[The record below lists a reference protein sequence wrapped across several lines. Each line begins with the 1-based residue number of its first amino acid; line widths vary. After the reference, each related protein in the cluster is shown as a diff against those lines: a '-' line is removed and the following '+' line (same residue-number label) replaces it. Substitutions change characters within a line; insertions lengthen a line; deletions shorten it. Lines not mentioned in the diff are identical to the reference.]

1 MSKQIELDVKKT
13 TFQNESKPS
22 FDRRGVSPN
31 RQALLHGQH
40 GPLLVL
46 PLLQVGR
53 PRLLPPLQPLRTGG
67 LRVGHARERDPLL
80 PPRRHHD
87 QVD

>member
-1 MSKQIELDVKKT
+1 VSSHTKRTV
-13 TFQNESKPS
+13 QNESKSS

-31 RQALLHGQH
+31 RQAILHGQH

-46 PLLQVGR
+46 HLLQVGR
-53 PRLLPPLQPLRTGG
+53 PRLLHSLQSLWARG

-87 QVD
+87 QVN